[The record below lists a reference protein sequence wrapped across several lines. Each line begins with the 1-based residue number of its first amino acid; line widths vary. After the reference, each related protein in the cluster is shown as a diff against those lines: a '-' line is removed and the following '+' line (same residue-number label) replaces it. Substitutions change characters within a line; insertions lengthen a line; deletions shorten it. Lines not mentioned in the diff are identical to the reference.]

1 MRRASKRIVSTVCY
15 NNNNK
20 LKKNKQRQHH
30 FQHLIG
36 WYFLKPSLAATA
48 MKKLYNTAQ
57 KIKYNSLKLGSFDDI
72 QLV

>member
-15 NNNNK
+15 NN
-20 LKKNKQRQHH
+20 KNKNKK
-30 FQHLIG
+30 
-36 WYFLKPSLAATA
+36 KPTTTTA

-72 QLV
+72 QLA

>member
-15 NNNNK
+15 NNNKKN
-20 LKKNKQRQHH
+20 KNKQRQH

-72 QLV
+72 QLA